1 MFYISRNEELT
12 LELLQEFIN
21 KHKQQVAE
29 RFDKLKKLYESDHDI
44 LYAPKKEKYKPDNR
58 IVVNF
63 PKYMVDTTNGFFI
76 GNAVKTTAEDTA
88 VAEYVDELDQS
99 NAQDDSNT
107 EISKLCSIYGKAYE
121 MYFSDEEGEPRTAYF
136 SPRDCFMIFDD
147 SILRRPLYFVHI
159 RTDREGNEWGSIS
172 NAIGVR
178 YFKLTGGIEWQ
189 QHENEVDVVDGWKRH
204 FFPDVPATEFVEDAE
219 KIGLFEPVETMVNAY
234 NKAISEKANDVD
246 YFADAYMKIIGMPVN
261 NDDVAFVRDNR
272 IINIFSEFGDNGGK
286 LDADFLAKPS
296 NDEGQ
301 EHLLDRLERLIFC
314 IGQTANAA
322 DENFGTNSGIAM
334 LYKMWNTSNRGKN
347 KQRKF
352 EKGMYNRYKM
362 LFGHPASKVPADAWK
377 QLRFTFTPNIP
388 QNVLEETQIAANME
402 GITSHETQLKV
413 LSVVDDPQAELDKI
427 EKENKAP
434 EETIV
439 DKLMFGKA
447 GNTDAT
453 EPAAEHTAGGAEVQG
468 KTLNGAQTQSL
479 LAIMAQ
485 FTNGA
490 LTEGQAIN
498 LISTAIGISKAEAK
512 KILNGE
518 LNEGAE

>member
-1 MFYISRNEELT
+1 LFYLSQNEELT

-44 LYAPKKEKYKPDNR
+44 LHIPRKEKYKPDNR
-58 IVVNF
+58 VVVNF

-76 GNAVKTTAEDTA
+76 GNAIKTTAEDAA

-99 NAQDDSNT
+99 NTQDDSNA

-147 SILRRPLYFVHI
+147 SMLRRPLYFVHI

-172 NAIGVR
+172 NAVGVR

-204 FFPDVPATEFVEDAE
+204 FFPGLPATEFVEDAE
-219 KIGLFEPVETMVNAY
+219 KIGLFEPVVSMVNAY

-246 YFADAYMKIIGMPVN
+246 YFADAYLKILGAKVDNEGMAVI
-261 NDDVAFVRDNR
+261 RDNR
-272 IINIFSEFGDNGGK
+272 VINFESDGSEK
-286 LDADFLAKPS
+286 IVVDFLAKPS

-388 QNVLEETQIAANME
+388 QNVLEEAQIAAQLE
-402 GITSHETQLKV
+402 GITSHETQLKM
-413 LSVVDDPQAELDKI
+413 LSVVDDPQIELDKI
-427 EKENKAP
+427 AEENKAP

-439 DKLMFGKA
+439 DRYMFRK
-447 GNTDAT
+447 
-453 EPAAEHTAGGAEVQG
+453 
-468 KTLNGAQTQSL
+468 
-479 LAIMAQ
+479 
-485 FTNGA
+485 
-490 LTEGQAIN
+490 
-498 LISTAIGISKAEAK
+498 GISE
-512 KILNGE
+512 
-518 LNEGAE
+518 EGAE

>member
-1 MFYISRNEELT
+1 MFYLSRNEELT
-12 LELLQEFIN
+12 LELLQEFID
-21 KHKQQVAE
+21 KHKQQVTS
-29 RFDKLKKLYESDHDI
+29 RFEKLKKLYESDHDI
-44 LYAPKKEKYKPDNR
+44 LYLPKKEKHKPDNR

-76 GNAVKTTAEDTA
+76 GNAIKTTAEDSS

-99 NAQDDSNT
+99 NTQDDSNA

-172 NAIGVR
+172 NAVGVR
-178 YFKLTGGIEWQ
+178 YFKITGGIEWQ

-204 FFPDVPATEFVEDAE
+204 FFPGLPATEFVEDAE
-219 KIGLFEPVETMVNAY
+219 KIGLFEPVVTMSNAY

-246 YFADAYMKIIGMPVN
+246 YFADAYLKILGALLDQDGVLTI
-261 NDDVAFVRDNR
+261 RENR
-272 IINIFSEFGDNGGK
+272 IINIAGDGSEK
-286 LDADFLAKPS
+286 IVVDFLAKPS

-439 DKLMFGKA
+439 DKLMFDKV
-447 GNTDAT
+447 TKTEEAT
-453 EPAAEHTAGGAEVQG
+453 E
-468 KTLNGAQTQSL
+468 
-479 LAIMAQ
+479 
-485 FTNGA
+485 
-490 LTEGQAIN
+490 
-498 LISTAIGISKAEAK
+498 
-512 KILNGE
+512 
-518 LNEGAE
+518 EGAE

>member
-1 MFYISRNEELT
+1 MFYLSHNEELT
-12 LELLQEFIN
+12 TDLLQEFID
-21 KHKQQVAE
+21 KHKHQVADRFE
-29 RFDKLKKLYESDHDI
+29 RLRKMYESDHDI
-44 LYAPKKEKYKPDNR
+44 LHMPRKEKHKPDNR

-76 GNAVKTTAEDTA
+76 GNAIKTTAEDAA
-88 VAEYVDELDQS
+88 VAEYVDELDQ
-99 NAQDDSNT
+99 NNTQDDSNA
-107 EISKLCSIYGKAYE
+107 EIAKLCSIYGKAYE

-172 NAIGVR
+172 NETGVR
-178 YFKLTGGIEWQ
+178 YFKITGGIQFE
-189 QHENEVDVVDGWKRH
+189 EYEEGTTDVVDGWKRH
-204 FFPDVPATEFVEDAE
+204 FFPGLPATEFVEDAE
-219 KIGLFEPVETMVNAY
+219 KIGLFEPVESMVNAY

-246 YFADAYMKIIGMPVN
+246 YFADAYLKILGAALDN
-261 NDDVAFVRDNR
+261 NGILRIRDNR
-272 IINIFSEFGDNGGK
+272 VINFEGEGSEKIIV
-286 LDADFLAKPS
+286 DFLAKPS

-388 QNVLEETQIAANME
+388 QNVLEEAQIAAQLE
-402 GITSHETQLKV
+402 GIVSHETQLKV
-413 LSVVDDPQAELDKI
+413 LSVVDDPQVELDKI
-427 EKENKAP
+427 AEENKAP
-434 EETIV
+434 ERAAI
-439 DKLMFGKA
+439 DSWMFNKGA
-447 GNTDAT
+447 STEEAT
-453 EPAAEHTAGGAEVQG
+453 
-468 KTLNGAQTQSL
+468 K
-479 LAIMAQ
+479 
-485 FTNGA
+485 
-490 LTEGQAIN
+490 
-498 LISTAIGISKAEAK
+498 
-512 KILNGE
+512 
-518 LNEGAE
+518 EGAE

>member
-21 KHKQQVAE
+21 KHKQQAAE
-29 RFDKLKKLYESDHDI
+29 RFDNLKKLYESDHDI
-44 LYAPKKEKYKPDNR
+44 LHPAQPKAAYKPDNR

-76 GNAVKTTAEDTA
+76 GNAVKTTAEDAA

-99 NAQDDSNT
+99 NTQDDSNA

-172 NAIGVR
+172 NAVGVR
-178 YFKLTGGIEWQ
+178 YFKITGGIEWQ

-204 FFPDVPATEFVEDAE
+204 FFPGLPATEFVEDAE
-219 KIGLFEPVETMVNAY
+219 KIGLFEPVVTMVNAY

-246 YFADAYMKIIGMPVN
+246 YFADAYLKVLGALLDQDGILTI
-261 NDDVAFVRDNR
+261 RDNR
-272 IINIFSEFGDNGGK
+272 IINIAGDGSEK
-286 LDADFLAKPS
+286 VIVEFLAKPS

-388 QNVLEETQIAANME
+388 QNVLEEAQIAAQLE

-413 LSVVDDPQAELDKI
+413 LSVVDDPQIELDKI
-427 EKENKAP
+427 EEENKAP
-434 EETIV
+434 EQTIV
-439 DKLMFGKA
+439 DRLMFGK
-447 GNTDAT
+447 D
-453 EPAAEHTAGGAEVQG
+453 
-468 KTLNGAQTQSL
+468 
-479 LAIMAQ
+479 
-485 FTNGA
+485 TNA
-490 LTEGQAIN
+490 LTN
-498 LISTAIGISKAEAK
+498 AE
-512 KILNGE
+512 
-518 LNEGAE
+518 EGAE

>member
-1 MFYISRNEELT
+1 
-12 LELLQEFIN
+12 
-21 KHKQQVAE
+21 
-29 RFDKLKKLYESDHDI
+29 
-44 LYAPKKEKYKPDNR
+44 
-58 IVVNF
+58 
-63 PKYMVDTTNGFFI
+63 MVDTTNGFFI
-76 GNAVKTTAEDTA
+76 GNAIKTTAEDAA

-99 NAQDDSNT
+99 NTQDDSNA

-172 NAIGVR
+172 NAVGVR

-204 FFPDVPATEFVEDAE
+204 FFPGLPATEFVEDAE
-219 KIGLFEPVETMVNAY
+219 KIGLFEPVITMANAY

-246 YFADAYMKIIGMPVN
+246 YFADAYLKILGALLDQDGVLTI
-261 NDDVAFVRDNR
+261 RENR
-272 IINIFSEFGDNGGK
+272 IINIAGDGSEK
-286 LDADFLAKPS
+286 IVVDFLAKPS

-388 QNVLEETQIAANME
+388 QNVLEEAQIAAQLE

-413 LSVVDDPQAELDKI
+413 LSVVDDVQAELDKI
-427 EKENKAP
+427 EEENKAP
-434 EETIV
+434 EQTIV
-439 DKLMFGKA
+439 DRFMFGK
-447 GNTDAT
+447 D
-453 EPAAEHTAGGAEVQG
+453 
-468 KTLNGAQTQSL
+468 
-479 LAIMAQ
+479 
-485 FTNGA
+485 TNA
-490 LTEGQAIN
+490 LTN
-498 LISTAIGISKAEAK
+498 AE
-512 KILNGE
+512 
-518 LNEGAE
+518 EGAE

>member
-1 MFYISRNEELT
+1 LFYLSHNEELT
-12 LELLQEFIN
+12 TDLLQEFID
-21 KHKQQVAE
+21 KHKHQVADRFE
-29 RFDKLKKLYESDHDI
+29 RLRKLYESDHDI
-44 LYAPKKEKYKPDNR
+44 LHMPRKEKHKPDNR

-76 GNAVKTTAEDTA
+76 GNAIKTTAEDAA

-99 NAQDDSNT
+99 NTQDDSNA

-172 NAIGVR
+172 NAVGVR
-178 YFKLTGGIEWQ
+178 YFKITGGIEWQ

-204 FFPDVPATEFVEDAE
+204 FFPGLPATEFVEDAE
-219 KIGLFEPVETMVNAY
+219 KIGLFEPVVTMVNAY

-246 YFADAYMKIIGMPVN
+246 YFADAYLKILGAAVDNGGM
-261 NDDVAFVRDNR
+261 AAIRDNR
-272 IINIFSEFGDNGGK
+272 VINFEGEGAEKIIV
-286 LDADFLAKPS
+286 DFLAKPS

-352 EKGMYNRYKM
+352 EKG
-362 LFGHPASKVPADAWK
+362 
-377 QLRFTFTPNIP
+377 
-388 QNVLEETQIAANME
+388 
-402 GITSHETQLKV
+402 
-413 LSVVDDPQAELDKI
+413 
-427 EKENKAP
+427 
-434 EETIV
+434 
-439 DKLMFGKA
+439 
-447 GNTDAT
+447 
-453 EPAAEHTAGGAEVQG
+453 
-468 KTLNGAQTQSL
+468 L
-479 LAIMAQ
+479 L
-485 FTNGA
+485 
-490 LTEGQAIN
+490 L
-498 LISTAIGISKAEAK
+498 
-512 KILNGE
+512 
-518 LNEGAE
+518 

>member
-1 MFYISRNEELT
+1 MFYLSRNEELT

-21 KHKQQVAE
+21 KHKQQAAD
-29 RFDKLKKLYESDHDI
+29 RFDKLKELYESDHDI
-44 LYAPKKEKYKPDNR
+44 LHTPRKEKHKPDNR

-76 GNAVKTTAEDTA
+76 GNAIKTTAEDAA

-99 NAQDDSNT
+99 NTQDDSNA

-172 NAIGVR
+172 NAVGVR
-178 YFKLTGGIEWQ
+178 YFKITGGIEWQ

-204 FFPDVPATEFVEDAE
+204 FFPGLPATEFVEDAE
-219 KIGLFEPVETMVNAY
+219 KIGLFEPVVTMVNAY

-246 YFADAYMKIIGMPVN
+246 YFADAYLKILGAAVDNGGM
-261 NDDVAFVRDNR
+261 AAIRDNR
-272 IINIFSEFGDNGGK
+272 VINFEGEGAEKIIV
-286 LDADFLAKPS
+286 DFLAKPS

-388 QNVLEETQIAANME
+388 QNVLEEAQIAAQLE

-413 LSVVDDPQAELDKI
+413 LSIVDDPQIELDKI
-427 EKENKAP
+427 EEENKAP
-434 EETIV
+434 EQTIV
-439 DKLMFGKA
+439 DRYMFGK
-447 GNTDAT
+447 
-453 EPAAEHTAGGAEVQG
+453 
-468 KTLNGAQTQSL
+468 
-479 LAIMAQ
+479 
-485 FTNGA
+485 
-490 LTEGQAIN
+490 
-498 LISTAIGISKAEAK
+498 GISK
-512 KILNGE
+512 
-518 LNEGAE
+518 EGAE

>member
-1 MFYISRNEELT
+1 MFYLSRNEELT

-21 KHKQQVAE
+21 KHKQEVSS
-29 RFDKLKKLYESDHDI
+29 RFETLKKLYESDHDI
-44 LYAPKKEKYKPDNR
+44 LHLPKKAAHKPDNR

-76 GNAVKTTAEDTA
+76 GNAIKTTAEDAA

-99 NAQDDSNT
+99 NTQDDSNA

-136 SPRDCFMIFDD
+136 SPCDCFMIFDD
-147 SILRRPLYFVHI
+147 SIIRRPLYFVHI

-172 NAIGVR
+172 NAVGVR
-178 YFKLTGGIEWQ
+178 YFKLSGGIEWQ

-204 FFPDVPATEFVEDAE
+204 FFPGLPATEFVEDAE
-219 KIGLFEPVETMVNAY
+219 KIGLFEPVVSMVNAY

-246 YFADAYMKIIGMPVN
+246 YFADAYLKILGALLDQDGVLTI
-261 NDDVAFVRDNR
+261 RENR
-272 IINIFSEFGDNGGK
+272 IINIAGDGSEK
-286 LDADFLAKPS
+286 IVVDFLAKPS

-388 QNVLEETQIAANME
+388 QNVLEEAQIAAQLE
-402 GITSHETQLKV
+402 GIVSHETQLKV
-413 LSVVDDPQAELDKI
+413 LSVVDDPQIELDKI
-427 EKENKAP
+427 AEENKAP
-434 EETIV
+434 EQTVV
-439 DKLMFGKA
+439 DRWMFNNGTK
-447 GNTDAT
+447 TEEAT
-453 EPAAEHTAGGAEVQG
+453 E
-468 KTLNGAQTQSL
+468 
-479 LAIMAQ
+479 
-485 FTNGA
+485 
-490 LTEGQAIN
+490 
-498 LISTAIGISKAEAK
+498 
-512 KILNGE
+512 
-518 LNEGAE
+518 EGAE

>member
-1 MFYISRNEELT
+1 MFYLSHNEELT
-12 LELLQEFIN
+12 TDLLQEFID
-21 KHKQQVAE
+21 KHKHQVADRFE
-29 RFDKLKKLYESDHDI
+29 RLRKMYESDHDI
-44 LYAPKKEKYKPDNR
+44 MHMQPKEKHKPDNR

-76 GNAVKTTAEDTA
+76 GNAIKTTAEDSA
-88 VAEYVDELDQS
+88 VAEYVDELDQ
-99 NAQDDSNT
+99 NNTQDDSNA

-136 SPRDCFMIFDD
+136 APLDCFMIFDD

-178 YFKLTGGIEWQ
+178 YFKITGGIEWQ

-204 FFPDVPATEFVEDAE
+204 FFPGLPATEFVEDAE
-219 KIGLFEPVETMVNAY
+219 KIGLFEPVVTMVNAY

-246 YFADAYMKIIGMPVN
+246 YFADAYLKILGAAVDNGGM
-261 NDDVAFVRDNR
+261 AAIRDNR
-272 IINIFSEFGDNGGK
+272 VINFEGEGSEKIIV
-286 LDADFLAKPS
+286 DFLAKPS

-388 QNVLEETQIAANME
+388 QNVLEETQVAQNLD
-402 GITSHETQLKV
+402 GIVSHETQLKT
-413 LSVVDDPQAELDKI
+413 LSVVDDVQNELEKI
-427 EKENKAP
+427 ENE
-434 EETIV
+434 
-439 DKLMFGKA
+439 
-447 GNTDAT
+447 
-453 EPAAEHTAGGAEVQG
+453 
-468 KTLNGAQTQSL
+468 
-479 LAIMAQ
+479 
-485 FTNGA
+485 
-490 LTEGQAIN
+490 
-498 LISTAIGISKAEAK
+498 KAEARAAADRISNN
-512 KILNGE
+512 ILGFGN
-518 LNEGAE
+518 LNNNTEEGAE

>member
-1 MFYISRNEELT
+1 MFYLSHNEELT
-12 LELLQEFIN
+12 TDLLQEFID
-21 KHKQQVAE
+21 KHKHQVANRFE
-29 RFDKLKKLYESDHDI
+29 RLRKMYESDHDI
-44 LYAPKKEKYKPDNR
+44 LHMSIKEKHKPDNR

-76 GNAVKTTAEDTA
+76 GNAIKTTAEDAA
-88 VAEYVDELDQS
+88 VAEYVDELDQ
-99 NAQDDSNT
+99 NNTQDDSNA
-107 EISKLCSIYGKAYE
+107 EIAKLCSIYGKAYE

-136 SPRDCFMIFDD
+136 SPLDCFMIFDD

-172 NAIGVR
+172 NDTGVR
-178 YFKLTGGIEWQ
+178 YFKITGGIQFE
-189 QHENEVDVVDGWKRH
+189 EYEEGTADVVDGWKRH
-204 FFPDVPATEFVEDAE
+204 FFPGLPATEFVEDAE

-246 YFADAYMKIIGMPVN
+246 YFADAYLKILGAALDN
-261 NDDVAFVRDNR
+261 NGILRIRDNR
-272 IINIFSEFGDNGGK
+272 IINFEGDGSEK
-286 LDADFLAKPS
+286 IIVDFLAKPS

-388 QNVLEETQIAANME
+388 QNVLEETEIAKNLE
-402 GITSHETQLKV
+402 GITSRATQLKS
-413 LSVVDDPQAELDKI
+413 LSVVDDVQEELDKI
-427 EKENKAP
+427 EEENKAP
-434 EETIV
+434 EQTVV
-439 DKLMFGKA
+439 DRWMFNNGTK
-447 GNTDAT
+447 TEEAT
-453 EPAAEHTAGGAEVQG
+453 E
-468 KTLNGAQTQSL
+468 
-479 LAIMAQ
+479 
-485 FTNGA
+485 
-490 LTEGQAIN
+490 
-498 LISTAIGISKAEAK
+498 
-512 KILNGE
+512 
-518 LNEGAE
+518 EGAE